1 MRIFSILCAI
11 AYTLFLFSAP
21 AEASFTLSSTAFDN
35 NAPLPL
41 KYSGKG
47 QDLSPPLAWQNPPA
61 GTKSYAL
68 ICDDP
73 DAPSGTWT
81 HWVLYNIPSN
91 VKSIA
96 EGKTPKG
103 AILGKNSWNKTS
115 YNGPNPPSGT
125 HHYHFT
131 LYALD
136 IPLGGLKPR
145 MKSEELHQ
153 AMEGHILDK
162 ASLVGTFRKES

>member
-1 MRIFSILCAI
+1 MRIFSILCA
-11 AYTLFLFSAP
+11 LFLLSAP
-21 AEASFTLSSTAFDN
+21 VQAFFTLSSPAFDN

-41 KYSGKG
+41 KYSGKR
-47 QDLSPPLAWQNPPA
+47 QDLSPPLAWQNPPL
-61 GTKSYAL
+61 GTQSYAL

-73 DAPSGTWT
+73 DAPSGAWT
-81 HWVLYNIPSN
+81 HWVLYNIPSTMKN
-91 VKSIA
+91 IA

-103 AILGKNSWNKTS
+103 ATFGKNSWGKTS

-136 IPLGGLKPR
+136 VPLALSSGLT
-145 MKSEELHQ
+145 SEQL
-153 AMEGHILDK
+153 MEAIKAHILDK
-162 ASLVGTFRKES
+162 ATLVSTFKKQ

>member
-1 MRIFSILCAI
+1 MRLFSILYA
-11 AYTLFLFSAP
+11 LFLFSAP
-21 AEASFTLSSTAFDN
+21 AKASFTLSSTAFDN

-47 QDLSPPLAWQNPPA
+47 KDLSPPLAWQNPPS
-61 GTKSYAL
+61 GTSSYAL

-81 HWVLYNIPSN
+81 HWVLYNIPSS
-91 VKSIA
+91 VKNIA

-103 AILGKNSWNKTS
+103 ATLGKNSWGKAT

-125 HHYHFT
+125 HHYIFT

-136 IPLGGLKPR
+136 ESLALSNGLT
-145 MKSEELHQ
+145 SDQLQQ

-162 ASLVGTFRKES
+162 ALLVGTFKKD